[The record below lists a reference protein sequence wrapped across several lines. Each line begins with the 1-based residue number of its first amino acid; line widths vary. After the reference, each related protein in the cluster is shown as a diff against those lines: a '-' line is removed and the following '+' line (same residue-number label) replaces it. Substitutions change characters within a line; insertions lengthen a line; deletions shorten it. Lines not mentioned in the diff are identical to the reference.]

1 MRRSIDMEM
10 IQFLENKNSRLTG
23 NLAYAILSGICGT
36 LILVAFLLAFLNA
49 FQVMKFI
56 PFIVAFNT
64 AMTGYAVMDKC
75 RERIRRKH
83 LWVLSAGLVNV
94 VITFAALTTLSLY
107 LIGENLLGI
116 KMFFL
121 LLIVGAVCSELGA
134 LLATKYL
141 KMKSN

>member
-1 MRRSIDMEM
+1 MEM
-10 IQFLENKNSRLTG
+10 IQFIGNKNRRLIG

-36 LILVAFLLAFLNA
+36 LILVAFLMALLNA
-49 FQVMKFI
+49 FQVVKLI
-56 PFIVAFNT
+56 PFIMAFNT

-75 RERIRRKH
+75 REHIQRKH

-94 VITFAALTTLSLY
+94 SITYAALTMLSVY
-107 LIGENLLGI
+107 FVGENLLGI

-121 LLIVGAVCSELGA
+121 ILALGAACSELGA